1 MASGLQTRKSHNQ
14 VNITVYSELMLKLS
28 IQIPKAKSN
37 SWQTALNMVSTLVS
51 YVLQFGISFFL
62 TPFIVSKLGTSAY
75 GFIGL
80 SGSIIG
86 YAGLLAVA
94 LNSMSGRFITM
105 KYHEGDFDESNRY
118 LASTYYANQ
127 AIALFI
133 VIVLGIITVFFEYL
147 INIPSELVADVKFL
161 FALTFINSAISMFC
175 GVYSLGLFIKNRLEL
190 GNIRSVIGN
199 ILRAVL
205 TVVAYALFP
214 AHLWYI
220 GMIAII
226 CSAYS
231 IITNYLY
238 FKALTPELRV
248 RRSYFRIG
256 YVWEMTKAGA
266 WNLLT
271 SLSSILNQGLD
282 LLLANVFISAYYMGI
297 LSLSKSIPWILLSLF
312 ASLANTMHPEFIK
325 YYAQKE
331 LGLLRNSLVKSIR
344 ILGLFTAVPC
354 ACLLAYGDIFYSLW
368 LSGQDFNE
376 IYHVSSI
383 TMFALLFTMPTQ
395 ALWYIF
401 TMTNKVKVSSVNMI
415 VYGVINVALVIMAM
429 NLISDDRVKLYAIV
443 SIQAIL
449 MIIRF
454 TTFLPVYG
462 AKVLG
467 LPKYV
472 LLTPIFKLVAST
484 VVISIASLVFKYYLL
499 QTYTWLTLM
508 TGCVF
513 TAVIGLSFNYLFT
526 LNSSDRTFIRTRF
539 LRLKQ

>member
-1 MASGLQTRKSHNQ
+1 MKISIKIPEVKSKNR
-14 VNITVYSELMLKLS
+14 
-28 IQIPKAKSN
+28 
-37 SWQTALNMVSTLVS
+37 QTALNMVTTLVS

-86 YAGLLAVA
+86 YASLLTVA
-94 LNSMSGRFITM
+94 LNSMSGRFITL
-105 KYHEGDFDESNRY
+105 KYHEGDFEESNRY

-127 AIALFI
+127 AMALFI
-133 VIVLGIITVFFEYL
+133 VIVLGIVTVFFEYL
-147 INIPSELVADVKFL
+147 IDIPTELVADVKFL

-175 GVYSLGLFIKNRLEL
+175 GVYSFGLFIKNRLEL
-190 GNIRSVIGN
+190 GNVRKVIGS

-205 TVVAYALFP
+205 TVIAYVFFP

-220 GMIAII
+220 GLIAIV

-231 IITNYLY
+231 ITTNYLY
-238 FKALTPELRV
+238 FKALTPELKV
-248 RRSYFRIG
+248 SRSYFRIA

-266 WNLLT
+266 WNLLS
-271 SLSSILNQGLD
+271 SLSSVLNQGLD

-312 ASLANTMHPEFIK
+312 TALANTMHPEFIK
-325 YYAQKE
+325 YFAQKR
-331 LGLLRNSLVKSIR
+331 LDLLRDSLIKSIR

-368 LSGQDFNE
+368 LSGQDYNE

-401 TMTNKVKVSSVNMI
+401 TMANKVRVSSLNMI
-415 VYGVINVALVIMAM
+415 AYGIINVVLVILAM
-429 NLISDDRVKLYAIV
+429 NLISDDRMKLYSIV
-443 SIQAIL
+443 GIQAAL

-462 AKVLG
+462 AKVIG

-472 LLTPIFKLVAST
+472 LLMPIFKLVAST
-484 VVISIASLVFKYYLL
+484 VAISAISLVFKHYIIHS
-499 QTYTWLTLM
+499 YTWLLLM
-508 TGCVF
+508 AGCLF
-513 TAVIGLSFNYLFT
+513 TAVIGLSFNYMFT
-526 LNSSDRTFIRTRF
+526 LNSADRAFIRTRF
-539 LRLKQ
+539 LHMKQ